1 MGFCWCYWGRP
12 GVPGGD
18 SVYKP
23 KRHRLEGRAVECR
36 KQIEEMQDKTDYYLR
51 GKGKGKEPKEMKRT
65 WSCVRPWIQA
75 ENRGLMP
82 FFP

>member
-12 GVPGGD
+12 GVPRGD

-23 KRHRLEGRAVECR
+23 KRYRLEGRAVECR
-36 KQIEEMQDKTDYYLR
+36 KKIEEMQDKTDYYLR